1 VFKIQV
7 TENFAPHLRFINS
20 SSYVDC
26 NPRSKFSFKIK
37 PDVMCFDIDA
47 ADAKTNSATAEIFTE
62 FKWSTTD
69 DPFCDPKSSECP
81 NCHEQPQSF
90 LHNSN
95 AAMDTLG
102 QITSYAT
109 AQLGAQ
115 FRTHAYSIIIVYD
128 TARILRWDR
137 SGTIVTE
144 AIKYNESPHFVEFF
158 RRYSV
163 APATMRGRDETVSVP
178 TRYEICA
185 ARKALGLDSTI
196 PLVKLSVPGPDS
208 SSLDFVVPTPETTL
222 YTPPGRATRGFGAY
236 NTSRN
241 EVAFLKDT
249 WRIDLPNITPE
260 GQVYATLN
268 AASVCYVPQCLA
280 SGDISTPK
288 YHATQAVQYARMQWA
303 CKGCSCHPN
312 GPWIPHRHYRLVL
325 NVFGRALVNY
335 NSSREMVSAVRDAL
349 YGGLM

>member
-1 VFKIQV
+1 
-7 TENFAPHLRFINS
+7 
-20 SSYVDC
+20 
-26 NPRSKFSFKIK
+26 
-37 PDVMCFDIDA
+37 M
-47 ADAKTNSATAEIFTE
+47 
-62 FKWSTTD
+62 
-69 DPFCDPKSSECP
+69 
-81 NCHEQPQSF
+81 
-90 LHNSN
+90 
-95 AAMDTLG
+95 
-102 QITSYAT
+102 
-109 AQLGAQ
+109 
-115 FRTHAYSIIIVYD
+115 
-128 TARILRWDR
+128 
-137 SGTIVTE
+137 
-144 AIKYNESPHFVEFF
+144 
-158 RRYSV
+158 
-163 APATMRGRDETVSVP
+163 
-178 TRYEICA
+178 
-185 ARKALGLDSTI
+185 GLDSTI

-268 AASVCYVPQCLA
+268 AASVRYVPRCLA

-325 NVFGRALVNY
+325 NVFGHALVNY